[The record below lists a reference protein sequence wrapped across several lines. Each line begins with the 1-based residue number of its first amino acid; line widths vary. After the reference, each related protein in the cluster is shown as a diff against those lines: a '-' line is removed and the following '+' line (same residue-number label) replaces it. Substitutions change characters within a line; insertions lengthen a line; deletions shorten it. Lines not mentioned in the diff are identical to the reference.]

1 MGALIK
7 LYKFYVKNN
16 LKDPYYWFWAVLFI
30 LFWLYIGAFV
40 WGANMSIE
48 RIRSTIPHYIADST
62 IHELWIRATIHY
74 TGAWYATN
82 AVFSLSLITV
92 GLVYTVY
99 YATIPI
105 RYLTKYSKVS
115 SVKFYSSLVL
125 TALSSAILATVIL
138 IVATV
143 LMYSYRFHGLKTLIL
158 PHNPLGVFSVTLTAM
173 LFKYFFAMTL
183 SLLTIVIRKPRFLL
197 FIGFI
202 PFIISYALGMYT
214 LQTGGGPVNLS
225 PYSAVLLLN
234 YHYFTGGPIVENQ
247 SVTDMWRYD
256 PLFNQYIDINST
268 STPRT
273 VDPFA
278 LWIVLSL
285 WILVTGVTAF
295 ILFRIQKGVGY
306 EELIS

>member
-16 LKDPYYWFWAVLFI
+16 LKDPYYWFWAVFFI

-48 RIRSTIPHYIADST
+48 RIRSIIPHYIADST
-62 IHELWIRATIHY
+62 IHELWIRMTIHY

-82 AVFSLSLITV
+82 VVFSLSAITI

-105 RYLTKYSKVS
+105 RYLTKYSKIS

-125 TALSSAILATVIL
+125 TALSSGILATVIL

-143 LMYSYRFHGLKTLIL
+143 LIYSYRFHGLKTLIL
-158 PHNPLGVFSVTLTAM
+158 PHNSLAVFSVTLTAM
-173 LFKYFFAMTL
+173 LFNYFFAMTL
-183 SLLTIVIRKPRFLL
+183 SLLTIVIRKPRFLS

-214 LQTGGGPVNLS
+214 LQTSGGPVNLS

-256 PLFNQYIDINST
+256 PLINQY
-268 STPRT
+268 
-273 VDPFA
+273 
-278 LWIVLSL
+278 
-285 WILVTGVTAF
+285 
-295 ILFRIQKGVGY
+295 
-306 EELIS
+306 

>member
-1 MGALIK
+1 VGALIK
-7 LYKFYVKNN
+7 LYKFYVKNY
-16 LKDPYYWFWAVLFI
+16 LKDPYYWFWAVFFI
-30 LFWLYIGAFV
+30 LFWLYVGAFV

-48 RIRSTIPHYIADST
+48 RIRSVIPHYIADST
-62 IHELWIRATIHY
+62 IHELWIRMTIHY
-74 TGAWYATN
+74 TGALYAIN
-82 AVFSLSLITV
+82 VVFSLSAITV

-99 YATIPI
+99 YTTIPV
-105 RYLTKYSKVS
+105 RYLTKYSKIS
-115 SVKFYSSLVL
+115 SVKFYTSLVL
-125 TALSSAILATVIL
+125 TALSSGILATVIL

-158 PHNPLGVFSVTLTAM
+158 PHNLLALFSVTLAAM
-173 LFKYFFAMTL
+173 LFNYFFAMTL
-183 SLLTIVIRKPRFLL
+183 ALLTIVIRKPRFLS

-202 PFIISYALGMYT
+202 PFIISYTLGMYT
-214 LQTGGGPVNLS
+214 LQTSGGSVNLS
-225 PYSAVLLLN
+225 PYGAILLLN

-256 PLFNQYIDINST
+256 SLINQYININST

-273 VDPFA
+273 MDPFA

-285 WILVTGVTAF
+285 WIVITGVTAF